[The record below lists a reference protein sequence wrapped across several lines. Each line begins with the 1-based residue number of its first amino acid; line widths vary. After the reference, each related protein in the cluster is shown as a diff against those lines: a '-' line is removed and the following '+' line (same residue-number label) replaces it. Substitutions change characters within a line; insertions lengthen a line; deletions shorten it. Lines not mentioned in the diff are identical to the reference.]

1 MNYRLNQFSVCV
13 WKKEKIKLQF
23 PVNDYENILAVEV
36 LVYLAR
42 DSVSSAYDGGT
53 VLLCNMQD

>member
-1 MNYRLNQFSVCV
+1 MNYRLNQLCVCMC
-13 WKKEKIKLQF
+13 KKEKFKLQF

-42 DSVSSAYDGGT
+42 DSVNSAYDGGT
-53 VLLCNMQD
+53 VLLCNV